1 MAKNMRALTIA
12 ERAYL
17 AGLID
22 GEGTITLARKYK
34 GAHRHLLVSISNTE
48 RSVLEW
54 VQKVIGAG
62 RITTKRIYK
71 PGHTPSYT
79 YAISNIQALALLQ
92 QLAPYLQ
99 SYKRRRAELVLM
111 KYQALTP
118 RNGKYSARVLEQREQ
133 FIKEFFAI
141 TSQGRPRQQC
151 LGENGAHIG
160 EACLCAHAHDGNAE
174 GSEGGQPQAGP
185 VETHRPAGKRSG

>member
-1 MAKNMRALTIA
+1 MAKRVRALTTA
-12 ERAYL
+12 ECAYL

-54 VQKVIGAG
+54 VHRVIGAG

-79 YAISNIQALALLQ
+79 YAISNIQALALLE

-99 SYKRRRAELVLM
+99 SYKRRRAELVLL
-111 KYQALTP
+111 KYKALTP
-118 RNGKYSARVLEQREQ
+118 RNGKYSAKVLKQREE
-133 FIKEFFAI
+133 FITEFFAI
-141 TSQGRPRQQC
+141 TAQGRPRQQC

-160 EACLCAHAHDGNAE
+160 GACLCAYARDGNAE
-174 GSEGGQPQAGP
+174 GSEEGQPQAGP
-185 VETHRPAGKRSG
+185 VETHRPADSASG